1 MYSINFLHV
10 FYCTI
15 ERQRDSFY
23 NIIVKFQ
30 IILVF
35 ELKFHFNHASCYS
48 KEIHTYVIDDSFT
61 FTNTIGVS
69 EDGTFFNGSKS
80 LKHHTN
86 ITFAIF
92 FRDHPHKQFSFWN
105 KTYHIL
111 SVNLIWWCVFGK
123 ITYISGRKISSKTR
137 GVGDQSFT

>member
-1 MYSINFLHV
+1 MEKIQMYSINFLHV
-10 FYCTI
+10 FYCKI
-15 ERQRDSFY
+15 EWQSDSFY
-23 NIIVKFQ
+23 NIIVIFQ

-48 KEIHTYVIDDSFT
+48 KEIIDDSFT

-111 SVNLIWWCVFGK
+111 SVNLIWWYV
-123 ITYISGRKISSKTR
+123 TYKYILYLVER
-137 GVGDQSFT
+137 

>member
-1 MYSINFLHV
+1 MNTNYSIKFGKKYKCIV
-10 FYCTI
+10 SIFYTFSI
-15 ERQRDSFY
+15 ARLKDNVTLFY
-23 NIIVKFQ
+23 NIIVTFQ

-48 KEIHTYVIDDSFT
+48 KERCTYIIDDSFT

-69 EDGTFFNGSKS
+69 EDGTLFNGSKS

-92 FRDHPHKQFSFWN
+92 LRDHPHKQFSFWN

-111 SVNLIWWCVFGK
+111 SVNLIWWYV
-123 ITYISGRKISSKTR
+123 TYKYILYLVER
-137 GVGDQSFT
+137 